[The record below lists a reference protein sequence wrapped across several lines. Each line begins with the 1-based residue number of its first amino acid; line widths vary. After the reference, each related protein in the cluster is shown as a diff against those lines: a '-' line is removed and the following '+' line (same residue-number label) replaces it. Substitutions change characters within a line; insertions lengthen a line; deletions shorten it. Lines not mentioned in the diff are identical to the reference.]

1 MFVESILPV
10 TKWKV
15 ELASFDIH
23 KITNPYV
30 HGFWYQKGNQEGF
43 YNVKAYVLSRDNYTC
58 QHCKGKSKDQKLHC
72 HHIIFRSN
80 KGTDT
85 PANLISLCNT
95 CHDAL
100 HEGKIKLSGRKS
112 ITKHATEIGIIKSQI
127 KKSSWDFLET
137 FGYETK
143 FKREQI
149 LHLPKTHY
157 FDAVSICFTNLKV
170 KFDNILYLKKHVSKG
185 DYQQR
190 TGKRS
195 EKVIPTGKLFG
206 IRKFDLIETEQ
217 GGGIV
222 KGKRSSGYFAITD
235 VMGNKIH
242 DSVKVKNGCKRLR
255 ARTTT
260 LLEQKVVSLE
270 LTHSSTE
277 LKTQWF
283 PV

>member
-1 MFVESILPV
+1 M
-10 TKWKV
+10 
-15 ELASFDIH
+15 
-23 KITNPYV
+23 
-30 HGFWYQKGNQEGF
+30 
-43 YNVKAYVLSRDNYTC
+43 
-58 QHCKGKSKDQKLHC
+58 HC
-72 HHIIFRSN
+72 HHIIFKSN

-85 PANLISLCNT
+85 PSNLITLCNT

-170 KFDNILYLKKHVSKG
+170 KFDNILYLKRHVSKG

-195 EKVIPTGKLFG
+195 KKVIPTGKLFG
-206 IRKFDLIETEQ
+206 IRKFGRGFE
-217 GGGIV
+217 
-222 KGKRSSGYFAITD
+222 S
-235 VMGNKIH
+235 
-242 DSVKVKNGCKRLR
+242 
-255 ARTTT
+255 
-260 LLEQKVVSLE
+260 
-270 LTHSSTE
+270 
-277 LKTQWF
+277 LKTAREIIS
-283 PV
+283 